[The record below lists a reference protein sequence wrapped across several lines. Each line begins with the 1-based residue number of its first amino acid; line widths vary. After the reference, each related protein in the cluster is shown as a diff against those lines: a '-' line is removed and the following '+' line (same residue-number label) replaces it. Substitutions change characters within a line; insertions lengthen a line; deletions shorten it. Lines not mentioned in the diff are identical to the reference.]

1 MGKDDADD
9 DAMDM
14 DMDDKDMDMDMGDDD
29 DDMDKMELEEEVE
42 ELMNRLTKV
51 KDLLKIKF
59 PTGEEVRPQQS
70 TQNEST

>member
-29 DDMDKMELEEEVE
+29 DDMDKMNPRKKLKTP
-42 ELMNRLTKV
+42 MNRLTKV
-51 KDLLKIKF
+51 HRLINGTQALS
-59 PTGEEVRPQQS
+59 EEAR
-70 TQNEST
+70 